1 MKINIVQWKEN
12 LYWYGTSLKSN
23 RAKETIQRKK
33 KSVLHRN
40 PTRVISKYS
49 QNSVNMKKYPIKIKT
64 VQAIAIPLVISIMH
78 GNELANLIEKTDIV
92 NNFFAVQCTISQSN
106 IVLASFK
113 TIFQLVRFYRTLVS
127 RRALL

>member
-33 KSVLHRN
+33 KSVLRRN

>member
-33 KSVLHRN
+33 KSVLRRN

-64 VQAIAIPLVISIMH
+64 VQAIAIPSVMSIMH
-78 GNELANLIEKTDIV
+78 GNKLASFIEKTDIV

-106 IVLASFK
+106 KVLASFK

>member
-1 MKINIVQWKEN
+1 MFNEKKICIDMVHPWKVTEPKKR
-12 LYWYGTSLKSN
+12 S
-23 RAKETIQRKK
+23 KEKK

-64 VQAIAIPLVISIMH
+64 VQAIAIPSVISIMH
-78 GNELANLIEKTDIV
+78 GNKLASFIEKTDIV

-106 IVLASFK
+106 KVLASFK